1 MLFLLNG
8 CSTTF
13 FSERNITR
21 NRASC
26 YPCMYEEN
34 TLNNANQKATLL
46 LFPAYIHYID
56 GYIASIKVNERLT
69 LTNNRRKCNGTKYL
83 LSFSLSDANNNKS
96 RKRRISSLSLWSVE
110 STCTLFFFFYSLS
123 LLSSTFSAKPK
134 TSNLQSS
141 CFPYHS
147 FSLTGKQNRRVHAI
161 FIENQDDENDD
172 DDYGATSLCRFSASQ
187 HGNV

>member
-26 YPCMYEEN
+26 YPCMHEEN

-56 GYIASIKVNERLT
+56 GYIGSIKVNERLT
-69 LTNNRRKCNGTKYL
+69 LTNNRRKCNGTKIL
-83 LSFSLSDANNNKS
+83 
-96 RKRRISSLSLWSVE
+96 
-110 STCTLFFFFYSLS
+110 TLFFSLGR
-123 LLSSTFSAKPK
+123 K
-134 TSNLQSS
+134 
-141 CFPYHS
+141 
-147 FSLTGKQNRRVHAI
+147 
-161 FIENQDDENDD
+161 
-172 DDYGATSLCRFSASQ
+172 
-187 HGNV
+187 